1 MYIFKLGLNE
11 RLRHESWEGHDTM
24 TGSIKK
30 DLTPYGI
37 FSKKNII
44 KIGLYKKINP
54 KIQLF
59 FTSFIFILNSSFK
72 NTNSM

>member
-1 MYIFKLGLNE
+1 
-11 RLRHESWEGHDTM
+11 M

-59 FTSFIFILNSSFK
+59 FTFFIFILNSSFE